1 MTSDIFT
8 ASVCLVKAI
17 KDQPVIIFTEPLD
30 MALGGLETSIQQ
42 CVRGQEPEHMFNDL
56 VCLIMA
62 FKSLPV
68 RIYIG
73 EMGEALSLALE
84 VALEA
89 IAGQGV

>member
-8 ASVCLVKAI
+8 ASVYLVKAI
-17 KDQPVIIFTEPLD
+17 KALPVIVFTEPFDL
-30 MALGGLETSIQQ
+30 ALGSLETSIQQ

-73 EMGEALSLALE
+73 DMGEALSLALE

-89 IAGQGV
+89 ITRQTP